1 MHCKDKES
9 IVLVLTVGS
18 LLYESKIVRQ
28 GDIYAVYQKAD
39 HKELLD
45 VWKTSYLLE
54 KDQIATGQRES
65 VKRNEFAKNVRTRTG
80 KGPKRSQEVG
90 RQRPRPSPTY

>member
-1 MHCKDKES
+1 MHGLSES
-9 IVLVLTVGS
+9 
-18 LLYESKIVRQ
+18 
-28 GDIYAVYQKAD
+28 D

-45 VWKTSYLLE
+45 VKKISYLLE

-65 VKRNEFAKNVRTRTG
+65 VKRNEFAKNVQTRTG

-90 RQRPRPSPTY
+90 FLTIQEKFPYP